1 MTPRN
6 QSKTADTR
14 ASEGGRAANQ
24 TAADKVV
31 AYTPEQLSALERLK
45 TLLARQRS
53 DEAAKGE
60 SWQRKALAKAVYSVF
75 LDCVG
80 LAVEQEAK
88 ELLHDETPEEARR
101 QA

>member
-6 QSKTADTR
+6 QSKTDDNR
-14 ASEGGRAANQ
+14 SRDGGRAAKQ
-24 TAADKVV
+24 TSAGKVV
-31 AYTPEQLSALERLK
+31 AYTVEQLSALERLK

-60 SWQRKALAKAVYSVF
+60 SWQKKALAKAVYSVF

-80 LAVEQEAK
+80 LGVEQEAK
-88 ELLHDETPEEARR
+88 ELVHGEIPEEAPR

>member
-6 QSKTADTR
+6 QSKTADNR
-14 ASEGGRAANQ
+14 SPEGGRAATQ
-24 TAADKVV
+24 TGADKVV

-45 TLLARQRS
+45 MLLARQRS

-60 SWQRKALAKAVYSVF
+60 LWQKKALAKAVYSVF

-80 LAVEQEAK
+80 LGMDQEAK
-88 ELLHDETPEEARR
+88 ELLHGETPEEARR

>member
-1 MTPRN
+1 MTQRN
-6 QSKTADTR
+6 QSKTDDNR
-14 ASEGGRAANQ
+14 LRDGGSAAKQ
-24 TAADKVV
+24 TGADKVV
-31 AYTPEQLSALERLK
+31 AYTAEQLGALERLK

-60 SWQRKALAKAVYSVF
+60 SWQKKALAKAVYSVF

-80 LAVEQEAK
+80 LGVEQEAK
-88 ELLHDETPEEARR
+88 ELVHGATPEEAPQ

>member
-6 QSKTADTR
+6 RSKTADNR
-14 ASEGGRAANQ
+14 SSEGGRAAEQ
-24 TAADKVV
+24 TGADKVV
-31 AYTPEQLSALERLK
+31 TYTAEQLSGLERLK

-53 DEAAKGE
+53 DEAAKGQ
-60 SWQRKALAKAVYSVF
+60 SWQKKALAKAVYSVF

-80 LAVEQEAK
+80 LGVEQEAK
-88 ELLHDETPEEARR
+88 ELLHDETPEEAPR